1 MSQKHRGKL
10 RHPEVSKYVS
20 EIGRRG
26 GQVKG
31 PCKVR
36 GDSEY
41 YRNLRLG
48 GKVKEEAKP

>member
-10 RHPEVSKYVS
+10 RHPEVAKYVS
-20 EIGRRG
+20 EIARLG

-31 PCKVR
+31 QCKVR

-48 GKVKEEAKP
+48 GKVKEDPK